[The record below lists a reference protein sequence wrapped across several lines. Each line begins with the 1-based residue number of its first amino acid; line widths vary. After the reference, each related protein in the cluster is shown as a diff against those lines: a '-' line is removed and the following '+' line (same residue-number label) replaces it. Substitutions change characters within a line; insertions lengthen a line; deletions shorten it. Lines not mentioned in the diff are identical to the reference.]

1 MPVTIS
7 ASTRAVWKIG
17 AQGQAQILF
26 VDDSASNAPARR
38 WPDTAMP
45 GGRPGHLA
53 FDPNDYPTLT
63 HVRTLVPEYGAL
75 WDAVAE
81 DLAAMSAGAESAART
96 HH

>member
-17 AQGQAQILF
+17 AQGQARILF
-26 VDDSASNAPARR
+26 VDDSASSAPARR

-53 FDPNDYPTLT
+53 FDPNDYPTLS
-63 HVRTLVPEYGAL
+63 HVRTLVPEYAAL

-81 DLAAMSAGAESAART
+81 DLVTIGAAESAAGTRD
-96 HH
+96 

>member
-26 VDDSASNAPARR
+26 LDDSTSSTPARR

-53 FDPNDYPTLT
+53 FDPNDYPTLA
-63 HVRTLVPEYGAL
+63 HVRALVPEYGAL

-81 DLAAMSAGAESAART
+81 DLTALSGEPAAGTRP
-96 HH
+96 